1 MLPAHWSAWFT
12 RLFCRWRAFY
22 RQMMSQR
29 VCAMRC
35 CWSNSNRLVNLQL
48 ASTGGDYTILYTDKT
63 HGQGHV
69 KTPTISYRLV
79 MSPWMCRPLSMG
91 WMHGQRLILI
101 YCELWN
107 ILWYIVILIV
117 TDILWCSF
125 QTEPTLVG
133 WMRRCYLYSRWDHF
147 WILVGILLVLEYI
160 IQRISLGL

>member
-48 ASTGGDYTILYTDKT
+48 AGTGGDYTILYTDKT

-107 ILWYIVILIV
+107 ILWYLLLQIFCGVRSRLSP
-117 TDILWCSF
+117 LW
-125 QTEPTLVG
+125 LVEWG
-133 WMRRCYLYSRWDHF
+133 GAIFIADEITSGY
-147 WILVGILLVLEYI
+147 LLVSCWYWSI
-160 IQRISLGL
+160 